1 MLLIG
6 FMWIFIAVA
15 AGLLVPF
22 VLRGPWADHG
32 PTAMFAASV
41 GAFLGGSVG
50 AAISAGPHG
59 YTSVAEFP
67 ATLGI
72 ALSILGGIA
81 GFAMYVIDARKAANP
96 PAPPA
101 DRKHI

>member
-6 FMWIFIAVA
+6 FTWIFIAVA
-15 AGLLVPF
+15 AGLVAPYVF
-22 VLRGPWADHG
+22 RGPWAEHG

-59 YTSVAEFP
+59 YTSVSEMP
-67 ATLGI
+67 TTLGLI
-72 ALSILGGIA
+72 LSVVGGIVA
-81 GFAMYVIDARKAANP
+81 FGMYTMDVRMQTRPQPDRDFRP
-96 PAPPA
+96 PA
-101 DRKHI
+101 

>member
-6 FMWIFIAVA
+6 FTWIFIAVA
-15 AGLLVPF
+15 AGLVIPY
-22 VLRGPWADHG
+22 VLPGPWAEHG

-72 ALSILGGIA
+72 ALSIVGGVV
-81 GFAMYVIDARKAANP
+81 GFAMYVMDVRRVANP

-101 DRKHI
+101 DRRHV

>member
-15 AGLLVPF
+15 VGLLVPF

-41 GAFLGGSVG
+41 GAFLGGSIG
-50 AAISAGPHG
+50 AAIVAGPHG
-59 YTSVAEFP
+59 YTSVSEMP
-67 ATLGI
+67 ATWGI
-72 ALSILGGIA
+72 VLSIVGGLI
-81 GFAMYVIDARKAANP
+81 GFAGYVMDVRRNTKA
-96 PAPPA
+96 
-101 DRKHI
+101 